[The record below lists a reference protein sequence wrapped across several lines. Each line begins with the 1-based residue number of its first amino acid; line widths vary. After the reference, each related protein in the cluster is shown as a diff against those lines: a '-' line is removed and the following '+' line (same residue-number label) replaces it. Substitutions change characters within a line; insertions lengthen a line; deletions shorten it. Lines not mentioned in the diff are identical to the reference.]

1 MLLVN
6 VVPQVGELSKAM
18 GTLASRGSAGLW
30 EQIQMKLLKIATFP
44 QYFKNLLFVF
54 AAFVRNSSII

>member
-18 GTLASRGSAGLW
+18 GTLASRGSAGVW
-30 EQIQMKLLKIATFP
+30 EQNQVKLLKL
-44 QYFKNLLFVF
+44 NLCSADEISKILK
-54 AAFVRNSSII
+54 I